1 MLVQNENADTVVV
14 LRANDEDGFGSQMVR
29 MMHWVVKCQKKGY
42 YFILDEACSLP
53 FRFTSVFKPF
63 WDNRINQKMLE
74 KAQRIY
80 VISYKLNDEPY
91 VVNDERVV
99 YDQYAWNIDRRIDDT
114 QKNRTLGTVNT
125 ENVFSVVHQFNDD
138 TQAQVCLLKQSLQLP
153 KYYQAAH
160 IRLGDR
166 ARDNFLCSKMC
177 PPRVEEFLEALNPD
191 IKDVYIATDTLKVMK
206 QIKAKDKNGHK
217 FYSLIYENYYPHL
230 KENRWGSFTRSLSH
244 LFTKISGNHSPQT
257 KIETGQESV
266 TRSLLYILTDID
278 ICRNAERFIGSG
290 NSDFSGHIMAIREN
304 RKERRPRLHVRK
316 CGWFEYLV
324 NYLTIYHLYWK
335 IKRIF
340 S

>member
-1 MLVQNENADTVVV
+1 ML
-14 LRANDEDGFGSQMVR
+14 R
-29 MMHWVVKCQKKGY
+29 MTTWVSMCQKKGY
-42 YFILDEACSLP
+42 YFILDEAFPLP

-80 VISYKLNDEPY
+80 VIGYKLNDEPY

-99 YDQYAWNIDRRIDDT
+99 YDLFSWHINKRIDDT
-114 QKNRTLGTVNT
+114 QKNRTSGTVNI
-125 ENVFSVVHQFNDD
+125 ENVFSVVYQLNDD

-160 IRLGDR
+160 IRRGDY
-166 ARDNFLCSKMC
+166 ARYSFLEHKQC
-177 PPRVEEFLEALNPD
+177 PPRAEEFLEKLNPD

-230 KENRWGSFTRSLSH
+230 KPKRWERVTRNLPH
-244 LFTKISGNHSPQT
+244 LFTKISGNHPPHT
-257 KIETGQESV
+257 KIETRQESA

-278 ICRNAERFIGSG
+278 ICRNAEIFIGSG
-290 NSDFSGHIMAIREN
+290 GSTFSGYIMAIRED
-304 RKERRPRLHVRK
+304 RKKRMPYCQWRK

-324 NYLTIYHLYWK
+324 NYLTIHHLYWK
-335 IKRIF
+335 IRRIF